1 MIVIGWFQRIM
12 NLLNLDFNMIESGYF
27 PQGTEFDKNSPWNQ
41 VENPEEEFNVTIV
54 ETLSKDVT
62 IVTTNYN
69 LEVDRDEDGCYR
81 NCDTS
86 DTDWKDEYKKQGCSA
101 IETIIAVK
109 TYLEEVRL
117 QQLIDISNCRSLTES
132 ERKEL
137 RVVKDLIEQCSGWE
151 QEEIEFCEE

>member
-1 MIVIGWFQRIM
+1 MIANGWFQRIM
-12 NLLNLDFNMIESGYF
+12 NLLNLDFNMYDNYHYAPGSDT
-27 PQGTEFDKNSPWNQ
+27 PDAPWNQ

-69 LEVDRDEDGCYR
+69 LEVDCDEDGCYR

-86 DTDWKDEYKKQGCSA
+86 DTDWKDEYKKEGCTA

-117 QQLIDISNCRSLTES
+117 QQLIDLSNCRNLTTE
-132 ERKEL
+132 EQKEL
-137 RVVKDLIEQCSGWE
+137 RVVKDLIEQCSDWK
-151 QEEIEFCEE
+151 QEEIEFCPE

>member
-1 MIVIGWFQRIM
+1 
-12 NLLNLDFNMIESGYF
+12 MIESGFYA
-27 PQGTEFDKNSPWNQ
+27 PGTEFDKNSPWNQ

-69 LEVDRDEDGCYR
+69 LEADYDEEGYCR
-81 NCDTS
+81 SCDTS
-86 DTDWKDEYKKQGCSA
+86 DTPWKDEYKKQGCTA

-117 QQLIDISNCRSLTES
+117 QQLTDLSNCRNLTES

-151 QEEIEFCEE
+151 QEEIEFCPE

>member
-1 MIVIGWFQRIM
+1 
-12 NLLNLDFNMIESGYF
+12 MIESGFYA
-27 PQGTEFDKNSPWNQ
+27 PGTEFDKNSPWNQ

-81 NCDTS
+81 HCDTS
-86 DTDWKDEYKKQGCSA
+86 DTDWKDEYKKQGCTA

-117 QQLIDISNCRSLTES
+117 QQLKDINRCRPLTES
-132 ERKEL
+132 EQKEL
-137 RVVKDLIEQCSGWE
+137 RVVKDLIEQCSDWK
-151 QEEIEFCEE
+151 QEEIEFCQE

>member
-1 MIVIGWFQRIM
+1 MVE
-12 NLLNLDFNMIESGYF
+12 NGYYA
-27 PQGTEFDKNSPWNQ
+27 PGTEFDPNAPWNE

-69 LEVDRDEDGCYR
+69 LEVDCDEGGCYR
-81 NCDTS
+81 SCDTS
-86 DTDWKDEYKKQGCSA
+86 DTNWKDEYKKEGCTA

-117 QQLIDISNCRSLTES
+117 EQLKDLSNCRNLTES

-137 RVVKDLIEQCSGWE
+137 RVVKDLIEQCSGWK
-151 QEEIEFCEE
+151 QEEIEFCPE

>member
-1 MIVIGWFQRIM
+1 
-12 NLLNLDFNMIESGYF
+12 MIESGFYA
-27 PQGTEFDKNSPWNQ
+27 PGTEFDKNAPWNE

-69 LEVDRDEDGCYR
+69 LEADYDEEGYCR
-81 NCDTS
+81 SCDTS
-86 DTDWKDEYKKQGCSA
+86 YTPWKEEYKKQGCTA
-101 IETIIAVK
+101 IETIIAAK

-117 QQLIDISNCRSLTES
+117 QQLKDINRCRPLTES
-132 ERKEL
+132 EEKEL
-137 RVVKDLIEQCSGWE
+137 RVVKDLIEQCSDWK

>member
-1 MIVIGWFQRIM
+1 
-12 NLLNLDFNMIESGYF
+12 MIESGYY
-27 PQGTEFDKNSPWNQ
+27 PPGAEFDPNAPYNQ

-69 LEVDRDEDGCYR
+69 LEADYDEEGYCKS
-81 NCDTS
+81 CDTS
-86 DTDWKDEYKKQGCSA
+86 DTDWKDEYKKQGCTA

-117 QQLIDISNCRSLTES
+117 EDLKDLSLCRELTISEK
-132 ERKEL
+132 KEL
-137 RVVKDLIEQCSGWE
+137 KVVKDLIEQCKGWQ
-151 QEEIEFCEE
+151 QEEIEFCPE